1 MAENFTFEVD
11 EELFKGFE
19 ESHNARDE
27 YEASEEYATDIQT
40 ENFRKEYAP
49 IANRETAKIA
59 NDDDSGFFGSVINF
73 GKHIGIGGS
82 KGVEEAG
89 QFA

>member
-27 YEASEEYATDIQT
+27 
-40 ENFRKEYAP
+40 
-49 IANRETAKIA
+49 
-59 NDDDSGFFGSVINF
+59 
-73 GKHIGIGGS
+73 
-82 KGVEEAG
+82 
-89 QFA
+89 